1 MHMTNIMHILDIIM
15 ELTAYFFMPI
25 VSFLKIG
32 RRKASFPA
40 MCVW

>member
-1 MHMTNIMHILDIIM
+1 MHMTNIMHISDIIM

-25 VSFLKIG
+25 VSFLKI
-32 RRKASFPA
+32 RRRETNFPA